1 MDPPRGLARV
11 RPNAS
16 LREVRFPATLY
27 RGLGLSM
34 RILVIDDELV
44 VRKAISTIFRLAGHE
59 CKEAA
64 NALAGIACAEQ
75 DTFDLVLLDMNM
87 PGLHGLEALKAI
99 AHMEPRAPVVVM
111 SGASGG
117 TDFQVLAL

>member
-1 MDPPRGLARV
+1 
-11 RPNAS
+11 
-16 LREVRFPATLY
+16 
-27 RGLGLSM
+27 M

-44 VRKAISTIFRLAGHE
+44 VRKAISTIVRLAGHE

-75 DTFDLVLLDMNM
+75 DAFDLVLLDMNM

-99 AHMEPRAPVVVM
+99 AHMEPRVPVVVM

-117 TDFQVLAL
+117 TDFQVLALRLGGVAFLRKPFSRAELINALTVQSS